1 MVKIDFLMYL
11 NETLRGNRP
20 SVLSLIGMSGVGKTA
35 IGQKLSTALGYQ
47 FIDTDKV
54 ISEAL
59 KTELPAFIQKYGDK
73 ALLEKEEEVVS
84 GLTFPLNTEVATG
97 GSVVYSEKAMEN
109 LRQQSY
115 VIYLQDSFENITR
128 RTSLKNLGIISPY
141 SSQFE
146 DIYLERIPLY
156 EQYAHHIFDMPFPF
170 NGEKAVANL
179 MDQLNKKGPRFFNPS
194 FSQ

>member
-1 MVKIDFLMYL
+1 MVRIDFLMYL
-11 NETLRGNRP
+11 NDSLRGNRP

-35 IGQKLSTALGYQ
+35 IGQRLSLALGYH

-54 ISEAL
+54 IAEVL
-59 KTELPAFIQKYGDK
+59 KTDLPGFIQQYGDK
-73 ALLEKEEEVVS
+73 ALLEKEEEVVA
-84 GLTFPLNTEVATG
+84 GLIFPLNTVVATG

-128 RTSLKNLGIISPY
+128 RTSLKNRGIISPY
-141 SSQFE
+141 SSRFE

-156 EQYAHHIFDMPFPF
+156 EQYAHHIFEMPFPF
-170 NGEKAVANL
+170 NGGKAVSDL
-179 MDQLNKKGPRFFNPS
+179 IDQLNKK
-194 FSQ
+194 